1 LARPNAI
8 DAQIDGV
15 FQFEDKMNKILLISL
30 ILVTTLGLGSACQ
43 KAGGSKWPA
52 TSEAADATPATSVKT
67 GKLTLN
73 AQPAGTL
80 EDPNPLISKLKG
92 IITYREGEG
101 ILRKN
106 TNEIMK
112 DVYVVADPKISISA
126 IAKLGESGGD
136 LWFPRGKGL
145 PDTAALPKP
154 NPLILVLKTE
164 NSPAEWFPAGL
175 LTDDELAKL
184 ACMVRFETYK
194 ERTELIL
201 GRTHKSSIEIASD
214 DSFFLNT
221 ELSPDLI
228 KAENLKPDQRA
239 VTESELSSVLGKLY
253 EKRSYASSFDREQQG
268 LTVIASENAS
278 YASLLKLLAAI
289 DKPNVVVT
297 VRIRPLTFVEK
308 KEK

>member
-1 LARPNAI
+1 M
-8 DAQIDGV
+8 
-15 FQFEDKMNKILLISL
+15 KKISILTLMLIAA
-30 ILVTTLGLGSACQ
+30 LGFCPACQ
-43 KAGGSKWPA
+43 KAGGTKVPA
-52 TSEAADATPATSVKT
+52 TSEVADATPASAVKT

-73 AQPAGTL
+73 AQPVGTL
-80 EDPNPLISKLKG
+80 EEPNPLISKLKG
-92 IITYREGEG
+92 ILKMREDEG
-101 ILRKN
+101 IFREK
-106 TNEIMK
+106 TNEVMK
-112 DVYVVADPKISISA
+112 DVYVVADPKVSINA
-126 IAKLGESGGD
+126 IAKLGESGAD
-136 LWFPRGKGL
+136 LWFPRGKTI
-145 PDTAALPKP
+145 PDPLTSPKP
-154 NPLILVLKTE
+154 NPLILVIKTE
-164 NSPAEWFPAGL
+164 NSPAEWFSNGT
-175 LTDDELAKL
+175 LTDDDLGKL
-184 ACMVRFETYK
+184 ACLVRFETYK

-239 VTESELSSVLGKLY
+239 VTESELTSVLGKLY

>member
-1 LARPNAI
+1 MKKLS
-8 DAQIDGV
+8 
-15 FQFEDKMNKILLISL
+15 ILPLMLIAA
-30 ILVTTLGLGSACQ
+30 VGLGSACQ

-52 TSEAADATPATSVKT
+52 TSEAADATPSTSVKT

-92 IITYREGEG
+92 ILKLREDEG
-101 ILRKN
+101 IFREK
-106 TNEIMK
+106 TNEVMK
-112 DVYVVADPKISISA
+112 DVYVVADPKVSINA
-126 IAKLGESGGD
+126 IAKLGESGSD
-136 LWFPRGKGL
+136 LWFPRGKTIPEPL
-145 PDTAALPKP
+145 TPPRP
-154 NPLILVLKTE
+154 NPLTLVVKTE
-164 NSPAEWFPAGL
+164 NSPAEWFSAG
-175 LTDDELAKL
+175 TNDEDLGKL
-184 ACMVRFETYK
+184 ACLVRFETYK

-239 VTESELSSVLGKLY
+239 VTESELSSVLGMLY